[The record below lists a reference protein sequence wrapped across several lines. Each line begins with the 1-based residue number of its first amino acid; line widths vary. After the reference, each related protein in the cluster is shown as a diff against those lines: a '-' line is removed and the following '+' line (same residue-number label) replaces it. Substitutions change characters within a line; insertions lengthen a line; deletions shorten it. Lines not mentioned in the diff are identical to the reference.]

1 MNFFE
6 DLVIELKE
14 ENLLED
20 TVMDTARNEAD
31 SAAAIDLDTP
41 TDHEISAGV
50 SVDEPEPQFS
60 DIEPRRVEAH
70 MHGAAIESESPESR
84 SLDNEPI
91 AMAVPEDAD
100 MQLQG
105 NDETVEIRKP
115 SSERE
120 FFKKRAI
127 GEVSS
132 LQMVEHVLTSV
143 EREYMK
149 VMPKAYD
156 DFEAKKSLNAFLQV
170 SENVSAD
177 EHKEAEFKLM
187 QETQSW
193 CSALATRD
201 KEITVA
207 NLRRYCENCRPMLSS
222 QALLGLARF
231 YRNLP
236 YSEAVRGKFDFIVTR
251 LFSRPTDDQN
261 RKLLFTKDEMLG
273 HIKTLYA
280 EWSSLSLYSA
290 NGDESDV
297 LLTAL
302 SFEDLTAEA
311 EKATEFDE
319 LIKSDFF
326 NRLRLFKES
335 ITELFYAPKVT
346 VAAIECNIRIGNAY
360 VELIDRERQKSN
372 AASVHDKYSFID
384 DQEVSQATGRTL
396 ELVELLREKTRTYV
410 EVEPREDVPE
420 VPVVTE
426 MPDATAVESEKPAVR
441 EKRRKEKGPKRKL
454 NLSLDKLPVNK
465 WLLIVGMLMILA
477 SVGLYVWANFFI
489 SEPPSAAGVKRFDP
503 KDTPFRDDIKIAK
516 ISGDTL
522 YVVMLPSWET
532 MTKEKQLELVKAI
545 YKYGGGKEWLNV
557 NLMNS
562 TGKTVG
568 FASAARLELVGQ

>member
-1 MNFFE
+1 MNVFE

-20 TVMDTARNEAD
+20 TVMDTARNESRSNGALDIDASTYPDEQVERSVEMAETQATDHGFTFAETANNPPAIEPID
-31 SAAAIDLDTP
+31 SAT
-41 TDHEISAGV
+41 ISN
-50 SVDEPEPQFS
+50 SFE
-60 DIEPRRVEAH
+60 
-70 MHGAAIESESPESR
+70 
-84 SLDNEPI
+84 NEPV
-91 AMAVPEDAD
+91 AMAVPEDSD
-100 MQLQG
+100 IKLQG

-120 FFKKRAI
+120 FFKKRAV

-132 LQMVEHVLTSV
+132 LQMVEHVLTAV

-149 VMPKAYD
+149 VVPRSYD
-156 DFEAKKSLNAFLQV
+156 DFEAKKALNAFLQV
-170 SENVSAD
+170 SEDISAD

-187 QETQSW
+187 QETESW
-193 CSALATRD
+193 CSALAARD

-222 QALLGLARF
+222 QAMLGLARF

-236 YSEAVRGKFDFIVTR
+236 YSEAVRGKFDFIITR
-251 LFSRPTDDQN
+251 LFSRPTGDQT

-280 EWSSLSLYSA
+280 EWSSLSLYA
-290 NGDESDV
+290 NDGDESDV

-360 VELIDRERQKSN
+360 VELIDREREKSN
-372 AASVHDKYSFID
+372 AASVHDRFSFID
-384 DQEVSQATGRTL
+384 DQEISQATGRTL
-396 ELVELLREKTRTYV
+396 ELVDLLREKSRSYV
-410 EVEPREDVPE
+410 EIEPQPVTEEVEPEEEKPDPK
-420 VPVVTE
+420 PVV
-426 MPDATAVESEKPAVR
+426 AEKVNA
-441 EKRRKEKGPKRKL
+441 KRKFK
-454 NLSLDKLPVNK
+454 SPIDKLPVNK
-465 WLLIVGMLMILA
+465 WLLIVGMIMILG

-489 SEPPSAAGVKRFDP
+489 AEPPSAAGVKRFDP

-532 MTKEKQLELVKAI
+532 MTKEKQLELLKAI
-545 YKYGGGKEWLNV
+545 YQYSAGKDWLNV

-562 TGKTVG
+562 TGRTVG
-568 FASAARLELVGQ
+568 FASATRLELVSP

>member
-1 MNFFE
+1 MNVFE

-20 TVMDTARNEAD
+20 TVMDVARSE
-31 SAAAIDLDTP
+31 SVP
-41 TDHEISAGV
+41 TIQAEPEISEDISNDGPSEATAEPGIAEHETAG
-50 SVDEPEPQFS
+50 SDYENTPIALEQPVDS
-60 DIEPRRVEAH
+60 DIK
-70 MHGAAIESESPESR
+70 
-84 SLDNEPI
+84 
-91 AMAVPEDAD
+91 
-100 MQLQG
+100 LQG
-105 NDETVEIRKP
+105 NDETVEIRRP

-143 EREYMK
+143 EREHMK
-149 VMPKAYD
+149 VVPQTYD
-156 DFEAKKSLNAFLQV
+156 DFEAKKALNLFLKV
-170 SENVSAD
+170 ADDVLAD
-177 EHKEAEFKLM
+177 EHKEAEFRLM
-187 QETQSW
+187 QETESW
-193 CSALATRD
+193 CSALAARD
-201 KEITVA
+201 HEISVA

-222 QALLGLARF
+222 QAMLSLARF

-236 YSEAVRGKFDFIVTR
+236 YSESVRSKFDFIITR
-251 LFSRPTDDQN
+251 LFSRPTDEQR
-261 RKLLFTKDEMLG
+261 RKLLFNKDEMLG

-280 EWSSLSLYSA
+280 DWSSLSLHSD
-290 NGDESDV
+290 NENESNV

-360 VELIDRERQKSN
+360 VELIAHERQKSN
-372 AASVHDKYSFID
+372 AAMVHDKYSFID
-384 DQEVSQATGRTL
+384 DQEVSHATGRTL
-396 ELVELLREKTRTYV
+396 ELVDLLRERSQ
-410 EVEPREDVPE
+410 ERLDPEPKEAPRKHQPE
-420 VPVVTE
+420 VMIETPAAIVEEPAKEIAVV
-426 MPDATAVESEKPAVR
+426 K
-441 EKRRKEKGPKRKL
+441 PKRKL
-454 NLSLDKLPVNK
+454 NLPIDKLGVDR
-465 WLLIVGMLMILA
+465 WLLAVGLVIILA
-477 SVGLYVWANFFI
+477 SAGLYVWANFFI
-489 SEPPSAAGVKRFDP
+489 AEPPTASGVTRFDP
-503 KDTPFRDDIKIAK
+503 KDTAFRDDIKIAK

-522 YVVMLPSWET
+522 YVVMMPSWET
-532 MTKEKQLELVKAI
+532 MTKEKQLELLKNI
-545 YKYGGGKEWLNV
+545 HHYGAGKEWHNV

-568 FASAARLELVGQ
+568 FASSSRLELVGQ